1 MTGQRDP
8 VPLQARSS
16 GKARRLMKNIRRPGM
31 ENQMESRDGRTATN
45 GLWPFDDLTKVG
57 VSKSPQRRG
66 CLKEPAGNRTME
78 LQEWG
83 LLMGLAVIWGGT
95 YFFVAVAV
103 KSLPP
108 LTLVFL
114 RVALAAG
121 VLICVVPAVGLRLP
135 GDRKTWSAF
144 FGIGLL
150 NNVIPFSLVFWGQ
163 THISGGL
170 ASILNATTPVFAVIV
185 AHFMTQ
191 DEKLT
196 ANRLVGVLVGL
207 AGVGVII
214 GPEAL
219 RGVGANVLAQLSV
232 LGAAVCYAFA
242 GIYGRRFRRLGVHP
256 VVAAAGQLSASAV
269 MLLPVVLAV
278 DHPWRLPIP
287 PASVVWAVLGLATI
301 STSMAYIIYFRVLA
315 TAGAT
320 NILLVT
326 FLIPVSAIFLGT
338 VFLGEALAW
347 RHFMGMG
354 LIGAGLAAI
363 DGRLLARIGPKKSLS
378 GN

>member
-1 MTGQRDP
+1 
-8 VPLQARSS
+8 
-16 GKARRLMKNIRRPGM
+16 
-31 ENQMESRDGRTATN
+31 
-45 GLWPFDDLTKVG
+45 LWPINRLIIVG
-57 VSKSPQRRG
+57 VSKWLQRRG
-66 CLKEPAGNRTME
+66 YLEDPVVSRTMGVRD
-78 LQEWG
+78 WG
-83 LLMGLAVIWGGT
+83 LVLGLSIIWGGT
-95 YFFVAVAV
+95 FFFVAIAV

-114 RVALAAG
+114 RVALAAS
-121 VLICVVPAVGLRLP
+121 VLNVLVPAVGLRMP
-135 GDRKTWSAF
+135 GDLKTWSAF

-150 NNVIPFSLVFWGQ
+150 NNVIPFSLIFWGQ
-163 THISGGL
+163 THITGGL

-185 AHFMTQ
+185 AHFLTR

-207 AGVGVII
+207 AGVSVII

-242 GIYGRRFRRLGVHP
+242 GIFGRRFRRLGVHP
-256 VVAAAGQLSASAV
+256 VVAAAGMLSASAV

-278 DHPWRLPIP
+278 DHSWRLPLP
-287 PASVVWAVLGLATI
+287 AASVVWAVLGLATV
-301 STSMAYIIYFRVLA
+301 STAMAYIIYFRVLA

-338 VFLGEALAW
+338 VFLGEQLAG

-363 DGRLLARIGPKKSLS
+363 DGRLFARIVTGRSAAS
-378 GN
+378 

>member
-1 MTGQRDP
+1 
-8 VPLQARSS
+8 
-16 GKARRLMKNIRRPGM
+16 
-31 ENQMESRDGRTATN
+31 
-45 GLWPFDDLTKVG
+45 
-57 VSKSPQRRG
+57 
-66 CLKEPAGNRTME
+66 LKESAVNRTMG

-83 LLMGLAVIWGGT
+83 LVLGLAVIWGGT
-95 YFFVAVAV
+95 FFFVAIAV
-103 KSLPP
+103 KWLPP

-114 RVALAAG
+114 RVALAAI
-121 VLICVVPAVGLRLP
+121 VLICIVPAVGLRLP
-135 GDRKTWSAF
+135 GDRSTWSAF

-150 NNVIPFSLVFWGQ
+150 NNVIPFSLIFWGQ
-163 THISGGL
+163 TRIAGGL

-185 AHFMTQ
+185 AHFLTR
-191 DEKLT
+191 DERLT
-196 ANRLVGVLVGL
+196 ANRLIGVLVGL
-207 AGVGVII
+207 AGVSVII

-278 DHPWRLPIP
+278 NHPWRLPVP

-301 STSMAYIIYFRVLA
+301 STAMAYIIYFRVLA

-338 VFLGEALAW
+338 VFLGEQLAG

-363 DGRLLARIGPKKSLS
+363 DGRLLAWTALKKTSS

>member
-1 MTGQRDP
+1 
-8 VPLQARSS
+8 
-16 GKARRLMKNIRRPGM
+16 
-31 ENQMESRDGRTATN
+31 
-45 GLWPFDDLTKVG
+45 
-57 VSKSPQRRG
+57 
-66 CLKEPAGNRTME
+66 ME

-103 KSLPP
+103 KFLPP
-108 LTLVFL
+108 LTLAFL

-121 VLICVVPAVGLRLP
+121 VLVFLAPAVGLRLP

-185 AHFMTQ
+185 AHFMTH

-196 ANRLVGVLVGL
+196 ANRLIGVLVGL
-207 AGVGVII
+207 AGVSVII

-256 VVAAAGQLSASAV
+256 VVAAAGQLSASVV

-278 DHPWRLPIP
+278 DHPWQLPIP
-287 PASVVWAVLGLATI
+287 SASVVWAVLGLATI
-301 STSMAYIIYFRVLA
+301 STAFAYIIYFRVLA

-326 FLIPVSAIFLGT
+326 FLIPVSAMFLGT
-338 VFLGEALAW
+338 VFLSEQLAG
-347 RHFMGMG
+347 RHFMGMA

-363 DGRLLARIGPKKSLS
+363 DGRLLVRIRLKKAPS
-378 GN
+378 GNQKYRRLSEK